1 MAASNTRFTQNSLG
15 QLKTPI
21 DSDHGIYRDLRN
33 VDANYPFDRSHRF
46 AGIQPNSGFG
56 DHSRLSCGVGDTQ
69 LGRRPGSRLARATPA
84 ELARIPRIR
93 TEFRP
98 GRPLAFELQRRDT
111 QLGAGFCRDLQQAF
125 CTDVGHHEASPLFMS
140 CPASRSGRSRTGPAR
155 GPSSPHR
162 RAAPV
167 PTDAKISSRPQ

>member
-1 MAASNTRFTQNSLG
+1 MNGINAPQRPDCVTGHVRFE
-15 QLKTPI
+15 
-21 DSDHGIYRDLRN
+21 LRN
-33 VDANYPFDRSHRF
+33 VDANYPFERSHRF

-98 GRPLAFELQRRDT
+98 GRLLAFELQRR

-125 CTDVGHHEASPLFMS
+125 CTDVGHYAASSLLCHAQRAGRAGVERVPL
-140 CPASRSGRSRTGPAR
+140 AG
-155 GPSSPHR
+155 HHHL
-162 RAAPV
+162 
-167 PTDAKISSRPQ
+167 TDAPRLCRQTRRYHLVRNDRD